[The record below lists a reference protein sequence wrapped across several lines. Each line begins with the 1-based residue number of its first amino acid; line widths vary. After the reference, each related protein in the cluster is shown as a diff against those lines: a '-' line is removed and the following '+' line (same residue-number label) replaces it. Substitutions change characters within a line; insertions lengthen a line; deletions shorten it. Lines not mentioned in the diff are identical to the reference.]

1 MNQTDKYFV
10 IVNPASG
17 NGKVAK
23 KWDSIRVE
31 LQKHLDFEFQLTEYP
46 YHGEKIAITAIEMG
60 YRKII
65 GVGGD
70 GLLQEISNGILNQ
83 SGVPSADVT
92 VALLSN
98 GTGNDWIKTSAMPG
112 NLTKAIETIKRG
124 KTIAQDVGKVTFTKD
139 GVRQTRYCVNF
150 AGVGFDSYV
159 VAKTLH
165 LKKYGAIAYLLGML
179 QCLFSYKKPV
189 LKISSAEHSV
199 TTACYLCITGIGK
212 FGGGGMKLMPGALLN
227 DGLFFVSVA
236 KNLSRMKVITNIHKL
251 YSGDLV
257 HMDEV
262 DAFETKKINIEV
274 VSSDQDVYI
283 EADGEVLGTGPFEIE
298 IVPAVLTVVVR
309 EN

>member
-1 MNQTDKYFV
+1 MNQTEKYFV

-23 KWDSIRVE
+23 KWDTIRNT
-31 LQKHLDFEFQLTEYP
+31 LQKHIAFEFQFTEYP
-46 YHGEKIAITAIEMG
+46 FHGEKIAIAAIAMG

-70 GLLQEISNGILNQ
+70 GLLQEIANGILNQ
-83 SGVPSADVT
+83 TTVPSSEVT

-112 NLTKAIETIKRG
+112 NLSKAIATLKAE
-124 KTIAQDVGKVTFTKD
+124 KTITQDVGRVTFTKD

-189 LKISSAEHSV
+189 LKIASAEHSI

-212 FGGGGMKLMPGALLN
+212 YGGGGMKLMPGAMLN

-236 KNLSRMKVITNIHKL
+236 KNLSRLKVVTNIHKL

-257 HMDEV
+257 NMDEV

-298 IVPAVLTVVVR
+298 IVPAVLTVVVSD
-309 EN
+309 N